1 MSKELIHTAC
11 ASWKGPISGLDMS
24 FGLSLSLVLCTC
36 MLCACQTTMPHQ
48 PHQPHQP
55 LGPDL
60 LNIRTLRS
68 SSQAPEAH
76 LEGRLLIEI
85 GSSPAKRISSSFELD
100 TDGANGELRLLGPL
114 GTTSALITWNPAQ
127 AQLQSTEL
135 NPPLRHY
142 PSLSMLMK
150 QWLGTE
156 LPLQAILRWL
166 QGQDERIPG
175 WQLLDSGNN
184 TKVAVRASVQGQE
197 PSVSIKLML
206 NEAAP

>member
-1 MSKELIHTAC
+1 MSKELIHSAC
-11 ASWKGPISGLDMS
+11 ASWKGPTSGLDMS

-36 MLCACQTTMPHQ
+36 MLCACQTTM
-48 PHQPHQP
+48 PHQP

-100 TDGANGELRLLGPL
+100 TDGAL

-184 TKVAVRASVQGQE
+184 TKVAVRASAQGQE

>member
-1 MSKELIHTAC
+1 M
-11 ASWKGPISGLDMS
+11 
-24 FGLSLSLVLCTC
+24 LS
-36 MLCACQTTMPHQ
+36 ACQTPMPRH
-48 PHQPHQP
+48 P
-55 LGPDL
+55 LGSDVLIPSH
-60 LNIRTLRS
+60 LRS
-68 SSQAPEAH
+68 SSQPQGAH

-85 GSSPAKRISSSFELD
+85 GSSPAQRISSSFELD
-100 TDGANGELRLLGPL
+100 TDGASGELRLLGPL

-127 AQLQSTEL
+127 AQLQSSEL

-156 LPLQAILRWL
+156 LPLQAILLWL

-184 TKVAVRASVQGQE
+184 TKVAVRASAQGPE

-206 NEAAP
+206 NEASP